1 MRCCAN
7 GLEDKRALAD
17 EQTLAALDFAA
28 IVARVERATQT
39 ERGRGY
45 ASELLP
51 QNDIAAIREEQ
62 ARTAALRRALVERD
76 FYVGAAIDPEE
87 LADAA
92 AAGRRLTGSELRA
105 VADALAAAASAA
117 RVLREIDER
126 SLQPLLALHG
136 DCKELVGELRNALDE
151 RGEVLDRASPALA
164 RLRRSIAGAQ
174 NEARERVGAILRSS
188 RFESAIQERVVT
200 MREGRYV
207 VPVKAEFAGEFP
219 GIVHDTSGSGQTL
232 FVEPLAAL
240 DANNRVRT
248 ALVAEQHEVER
259 ILTDLSRSVG
269 EHRARIAAN
278 IEFLARV
285 DLLAAKARVAIAMDA
300 CEPEIVDACELFVDA
315 GRHPLLGER
324 AVAQSFALG
333 ENPQILVISGPNM
346 GGKTVALKLAGL
358 FTAMAYAGLQLPAGH
373 ATRIGSFAR
382 IVADIG
388 DAQSIADDASTFS
401 AHLVRLRTMLEIADE
416 RTLVLVDE
424 IGGGTEPAAGAALAR
439 AAMERF
445 LARGVRAILTTHS
458 TELKLFAH
466 SADHVENASVRFDPE
481 NFRPTYQLDIGAP
494 GQSLAFPLARRMGLP
509 PATIE
514 RAQNLLE
521 SRERDY
527 ESALAQLAQR
537 AAELEAE
544 RSELAAER
552 AALESVRASLEAQRR
567 ASLAERERFLQRAD
581 DALAAHL
588 REFAAELMRGAAAQ
602 RPRITPGQTRALA
615 RAADGLRGE
624 LGLADLPVQ
633 TATESGAFAPDDVV
647 FVRSLRQEA
656 RVVEDYGERVQV
668 AIGALRSVVA
678 RSDLERRPGVKRKL
692 ERSAAA
698 AKLERASQ
706 SSGEL
711 DVRGK
716 RFVEAEPLVERW
728 LDDAALAGLAELRL
742 IHGKGSGLL
751 GRGLQQY
758 LREHPAVASLRYGN
772 ADEGGGGVTIVTLH
786 V

>member
-1 MRCCAN
+1 MEA
-7 GLEDKRALAD
+7 KRALAD
-17 EQTLAALDFAA
+17 EQTLAALDFPA
-28 IVARVERATQT
+28 IVDRVERATQT
-39 ERGRGY
+39 ERGREY
-45 ASELLP
+45 ARELLP
-51 QNDIAAIREEQ
+51 QNEIAVVRDEQ
-62 ARTAALRRALVERD
+62 ARTAAIRRALVERD
-76 FYVGAAIDPEE
+76 FYVASAIDPER
-87 LADAA
+87 LVDAA
-92 AAGRRLTGSELRA
+92 AAGRSLAGSELRA
-105 VADALAAAASAA
+105 VTNALAAAASAA
-117 RVLREIDER
+117 RLLRETAEL
-126 SLQPLLALHG
+126 SLPPLLALHG
-136 DCKELVGELRNALDE
+136 DLKELVGESRNALDE
-151 RGEVLDRASPALA
+151 RGEMLDRASPALA
-164 RLRRSIAGAQ
+164 RLRRSIASAQ

-248 ALVAEQHEVER
+248 ARIAEQHEVER
-259 ILTDLSRSVG
+259 ILAELSRSVG
-269 EHRARIAAN
+269 DGRDRIAAN
-278 IEFLARV
+278 IEFLARA
-285 DLLAAKARVAIAMDA
+285 DLLTAKARVAVAMDA
-300 CEPEIVDACELFVDA
+300 CEPEITDACELFVNA

-333 ENPQILVISGPNM
+333 ESPQILVISGPNM

-373 ATRIGSFAR
+373 STRIGSFVR
-382 IVADIG
+382 IIADIG

-401 AHLVRLRTMLEIADE
+401 AHLMKLRTMLEIADG

-439 AAMERF
+439 AIIERF

-466 SADHVENASVRFDPE
+466 SADGVENASVRFDPE
-481 NFRPTYQLDIGAP
+481 SFRPTYQLDIGAP
-494 GQSLAFPLARRMGLP
+494 GQSLAFPLARRMGIP
-509 PATIE
+509 TETIE
-514 RAQNLLE
+514 RAQSLLE

-527 ESALAQLAQR
+527 ESALEQLAHR
-537 AAELEAE
+537 SAELEAE
-544 RSELAAER
+544 RSTLAAER
-552 AALESVRASLEAQRR
+552 SALASARASLEAQRK
-567 ASLAERERFLQRAD
+567 ASLAERERFLERAD
-581 DALAAHL
+581 EALAARL
-588 REFAAELMRGAAAQ
+588 REFAADLTRAAAASTP
-602 RPRITPGQTRALA
+602 RPRITPGQTRSLA
-615 RAADGLRGE
+615 RAAEGLRDE
-624 LGLADLPVQ
+624 LGIADAPTVKP
-633 TATESGAFAPDDVV
+633 TESGAFAPDDVV
-647 FVRSLRQEA
+647 FVRSLQREA

-678 RSDLERRPGVKRKL
+678 RSELERRPAAKRKI
-692 ERSAAA
+692 ERNAAA
-698 AKLERASQ
+698 AKLESASR

-728 LDDAALAGLAELRL
+728 LDDAALSGLAELRL

-772 ADEGGGGVTIVTLH
+772 ADEGGGGVTIVSLH
-786 V
+786 L